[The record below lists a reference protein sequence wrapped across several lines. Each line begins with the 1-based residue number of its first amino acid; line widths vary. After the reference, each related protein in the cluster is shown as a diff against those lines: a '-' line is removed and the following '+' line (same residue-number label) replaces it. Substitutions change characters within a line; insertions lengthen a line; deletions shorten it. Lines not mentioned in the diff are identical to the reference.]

1 MYNEG
6 ISSVGSLLDLAMEY
20 DIIQKR
26 GSWIS
31 YNGSQIAQGRDAAK
45 EALKSNQELY
55 SEIEE
60 QVKAKMDET
69 IFRTPRKRFFP
80 AGGHQGCALR
90 HVGKK

>member
-1 MYNEG
+1 
-6 ISSVGSLLDLAMEY
+6 MEY

-60 QVKAKMDET
+60 QVKAKMDE
-69 IFRTPRKRFFP
+69 K
-80 AGGHQGCALR
+80 AA
-90 HVGKK
+90 K